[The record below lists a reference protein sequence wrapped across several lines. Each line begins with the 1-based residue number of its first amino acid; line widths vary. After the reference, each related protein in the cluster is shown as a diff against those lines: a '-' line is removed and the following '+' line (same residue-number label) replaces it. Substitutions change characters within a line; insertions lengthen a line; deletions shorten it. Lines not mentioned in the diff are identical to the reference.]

1 MPASLLAPLSLTRV
15 LPIRGLDGMGALGQ
29 RLRKHAFSAIAGQ
42 LFPEVLR
49 YLVANPG
56 NSAMFA
62 AIPRASVSGFNRPNA
77 YPRGY

>member
-1 MPASLLAPLSLTRV
+1 
-15 LPIRGLDGMGALGQ
+15 MGALGQ

-56 NSAMFA
+56 QLGDVRRDPPRLGERRMRIQGAIEFFA
-62 AIPRASVSGFNRPNA
+62 R
-77 YPRGY
+77 

>member
-1 MPASLLAPLSLTRV
+1 
-15 LPIRGLDGMGALGQ
+15 MGALGQ

-49 YLVANPG
+49 YHPG
-56 NSAMFA
+56 SSAMFA
-62 AIPRASVSGFNRPNA
+62 AIRRASVSGFNRPNA